1 MAMIYVTFVLEIQI
15 FKQLGAYGLGT
26 LLAFVSL
33 GFLRV
38 HILANAKI
46 EPLLL
51 QHFTEFSS
59 LNEPVSKSK
68 G

>member
-1 MAMIYVTFVLEIQI
+1 MAFVLEVRN
-15 FKQLGAYGLGT
+15 FRQLGAYGLGT
-26 LLAFVSL
+26 SLFACFVLL
-33 GFLRV
+33 GFLCV

-59 LNEPVSKSK
+59 VNEPVSKSK

>member
-1 MAMIYVTFVLEIQI
+1 MAFVLETRNC
-15 FKQLGAYGLGT
+15 KQLGAYGLGT
-26 LLAFVSL
+26 SLLAFVSL
-33 GFLRV
+33 QSLCV

-46 EPLLL
+46 KPLLL

>member
-1 MAMIYVTFVLEIQI
+1 MAFLLEEI
-15 FKQLGAYGLGT
+15 LGSLELTGWALLC
-26 LLAFVSL
+26 LLAFVLL
-33 GFLRV
+33 GFLCV
-38 HILANAKI
+38 HISANAKI

-59 LNEPVSKSK
+59 VNEPVSKSK